1 VLEVAGFRVASA
13 RVAPRSTKIRDLENI
28 IAVDCDAVDVCR
40 MMVVSELYI
49 SLATGLLFSKQ
60 HGDVIL
66 RPAASSVSRE
76 WVNSIRPD
84 FDGESLCLSVW
95 NIYSNEVHQV
105 VN

>member
-84 FDGESLCLSVW
+84 LMENLYVCRCGISTAMKSIKL
-95 NIYSNEVHQV
+95 
-105 VN
+105 